1 MDLPTSG
8 CSRAGVCEERTMPGS
23 DLKDVISRSVQFQI
37 PVFFPHSSVRSPCLP
52 AGRGMTIRF
61 GGVNGNRGK
70 RFLIASFVGF
80 RNDVFLWKREMRKC
94 GNERIREWG
103 NVSR

>member
-1 MDLPTSG
+1 MITD
-8 CSRAGVCEERTMPGS
+8 PGIW
-23 DLKDVISRSVQFQI
+23 LL
-37 PVFFPHSSVRSPCLP
+37 SS
-52 AGRGMTIRF
+52 AKTGMTIRF